1 MKHKISR
8 ISYLLMFIVI
18 LTSGNFQV
26 KAAES
31 VENKMICL
39 PNRNLYN
46 ISWDKNKN
54 SMVNEN
60 VVGSL
65 TQEIIDTGYISYPAG
80 ISDSEKEKYKITPTL
95 LSTSCYLNN
104 GEIGVCPSNSEKAS
118 YNVSRLIEVNNNSEY
133 KYIDYVLNLNNGTF
147 DIKIKDLYKGKLKV
161 RAVRD
166 GAPNNDYGVNSAT
179 SYNDFIS
186 KQGDY
191 FVVKNAR
198 PSTFDGTKI
207 NQSKIKLEF
216 YVNDSS
222 SKCNNSYVASL
233 DLIVSTLDDSIK
245 VDNPAKNDAS
255 YGCSNIYSYINAL
268 INMGIVQDK
277 SEELNVLKYNY
288 ASMCY
293 NDKISYGDYKN
304 LRSKI
309 EQQLNDLKTLISVGT
324 DSGTSS
330 ITGSGN
336 VVCNN
341 KEENGERVVV
351 AMGGSYWNLVCKEKY
366 STQGDTAKLV
376 YAGAGFSYYGIFKAT
391 KTCTLTQT
399 AQVVLRP
406 QCVYSC
412 ETMCSYDEKAGR
424 VTGKDSAGPNEDFD
438 SCINT
443 CDNGKYTQEC
453 INTCYS
459 KVYGNNRELPKL
471 DSKSK
476 TLSFLDDN
484 YEIQKIDNTYTVP
497 SSAGGTF
504 IGWSTDGAGNPKA
517 MYRVDV
523 PTKHCGTVGVTF
535 SSYCDNHNGECTIY
549 ESVGPSG
556 CVDNPQALYASEL
569 NASLSEFSSMLE
581 KMNAEIPGGD
591 YKIQIAD
598 SYLNNKGN
606 AYVYEL
612 STANQENV
620 IVSNSGDWSCPG
632 GNRSWTF
639 GSQGESASACQQ
651 SKVTKTVQVSLP
663 TAYLSKKTGLAM
675 YEVKNGRYAQ
685 FYAKTP
691 STRLEAVKNFNIK
704 DVYSA
709 GNKYYTNILSD
720 NVNVNVPS
728 DKTSP
733 VTLVGASTA
742 FAGKKAGINVY
753 VSNFGTGSKYNNS
766 IKCYYGVYNSTV
778 DKDDDDSNGGGGN
791 KPSNGGGGIT
801 IIYRPIDLNDNF
813 PNNRNP
819 RWNWT
824 SGATSMNDK
833 FLNYNVNPVKTNQDI
848 ENKGY
853 TIYNDSNEIDYDITL
868 TPENIMAIRSYNKN
882 VDDYNQDGYTNYLDY
897 DLSCYS
903 RKNRDICTSKFLD
916 NEKYVKFNNV
926 SNTERQDMAKCNN
939 TYNKACVD

>member
-1 MKHKISR
+1 MKHR
-8 ISYLLMFIVI
+8 IRNLSLYVLVAITAFVSNTI
-18 LTSGNFQV
+18 LVNADDSV
-26 KAAES
+26 K
-31 VENKMICL
+31 NKMICL

-46 ISWDKNKN
+46 ISWDTNKN
-54 SMVNEN
+54 TMVNDQN
-60 VVGSL
+60 VSSM
-65 TQEIIDTGYISYPAG
+65 TQEMVDSGYVSYPAG
-80 ISDSEKEKYKITPTL
+80 ASESEKVKYKITPTL
-95 LSTSCYLNN
+95 LSTSCYIDN
-104 GEIGVCPSNSEKAS
+104 GKINVCPSNKERAT
-118 YNVSRLIEVNNNSEY
+118 YNVSKLIAVNEDTKKY
-133 KYIDYVLNLNNGTF
+133 KYINYELNVNNETF
-147 DIKIKDLYKGKLKV
+147 TIKIKDLYKGKLKIRV
-161 RAVRD
+161 VRD
-166 GAPNNDYGVNSAT
+166 GAPNNSYGVNSAT

-191 FVVKNAR
+191 FVINNAR
-198 PSTFDGTKI
+198 PSTFDGTNI
-207 NQSKIKLEF
+207 NQSKMTLEF
-216 YVNDSS
+216 YVNDSN

-233 DLIVSTLDDSIK
+233 DLVVSTVDESLK
-245 VDNPAKNDAS
+245 LDNPALTDDS
-255 YGCSNIYSYINAL
+255 YGCSSVHSYIKTL
-268 INMGIVQDK
+268 IDRGLVKDK
-277 SEELNVLKYNY
+277 SEELNVLKNNY

-293 NDKISYGDYKN
+293 SKKITYGDYKK
-304 LRSKI
+304 LRTKI
-309 EQQLNDLKTLISVGT
+309 QEQLNDLKTLISIGS

-341 KEENGERVVV
+341 IEENGERVVV

-376 YAGAGFSYYGIFKAT
+376 YAGAGFGYYGIFKAT

-406 QCVYSC
+406 QCVYKC
-412 ETMCSYDEKAGR
+412 ETMCSYDESAGR

-438 SCINT
+438 NCINT

-471 DSKSK
+471 DSENK
-476 TLSFLDDN
+476 TLSFLDKD
-484 YEIQKIDNTYTVP
+484 YEIQRVDNEYHVP

-504 IGWSTDGAGNPKA
+504 IGWSIDGAGNPKA

-523 PTKHCGTVGVTF
+523 PTEHCGKVGVTF

-569 NASLSEFSSMLE
+569 NASMSEFSSMLS
-581 KMNAEIPGGD
+581 KMNEEIPGGD
-591 YKIQIAD
+591 YKIEIAD
-598 SYLNNKGN
+598 SYLNNKGE
-606 AYVYEL
+606 AYVYEI

-620 IVSNSGDWSCPG
+620 IVNNGGEWSCPG
-632 GNRSWTF
+632 GYRTWTF
-639 GSQGESASACQQ
+639 GSQGETAGACQKNQ
-651 SKVTKTVQVSLP
+651 VTKEVKVSLP
-663 TAYLSKKTGLAM
+663 QAYLNKKTGLAI
-675 YEVKNGRYAQ
+675 YEVGGSRRYAQ

-691 STRLEAVKNFNIK
+691 ATRLEKVKNFNIK

-720 NVNVNVPS
+720 NVNVNIPS
-728 DKTSP
+728 DKNQP
-733 VTLVGASTA
+733 VTLVGANTA

-753 VSNFGTGSKYNNS
+753 VSNFGTGSTYNNS
-766 IKCYYGVYNSTV
+766 IKCYYGVYNSTI
-778 DKDDDDSNGGGGN
+778 DKDTGGSDKKNNDG
-791 KPSNGGGGIT
+791 SGIT

-824 SGATSMNDK
+824 SGATSMNDR

-853 TIYNDSNEIDYDITL
+853 DIYTDSNEIDYDITL

-882 VDDYNQDGYTNYLDY
+882 VDDYNEDGYTNYLDY
-897 DLSCYS
+897 DLNCYS

-916 NEKYVKFNNV
+916 NEKYVKFNNL

-939 TYNKACVD
+939 TYNKSCVD